1 MRGYIIHNTYVL
13 FYPNMIYLIFSYMEK
28 MELLSQLFTDRPQH
42 PMDTAIYWLEYV
54 IKYKGAP
61 HLRSA
66 ALDLTWYQYL
76 LLDIIAF
83 LLVSA
88 IIIVLICKFLFKKII
103 NMFPADEKVIDESKE
118 IHQNGLNNNNVYQN
132 GKIKSNGTN
141 SYSKTNG
148 YYIKPY
154 QNGVK
159 PAYTNGVTKTSPN
172 GVTRINSNGVTPPR
186 VNEVTQISNGVTQIS
201 NGVTQISNGV
211 AQTCPNGVAQ
221 NGGSHLLQEN
231 LEKIINRIEQICET
245 GRPKWE

>member
-1 MRGYIIHNTYVL
+1 
-13 FYPNMIYLIFSYMEK
+13 MEN

-54 IKYKGAP
+54 IKYKGAR

-76 LLDIIAF
+76 LLDIMAF
-83 LLVSA
+83 VLVSA
-88 IIIVLICKFLFKKII
+88 IIVVLICKFLLKKII
-103 NMFPADEKVIDESKE
+103 YMFTTYEKVTDESKE

-132 GKIKSNGTN
+132 GSIKSNGTN
-141 SYSKTNG
+141 GYSKNNG
-148 YYIKPY
+148 YYSKPY

-159 PAYTNGVTKTSPN
+159 PAYANGVTKIIPN
-172 GVTRINSNGVTPPR
+172 GVTKINSNGVTPPR
-186 VNEVTQISNGVTQIS
+186 PNGVTQICA
-201 NGVTQISNGV
+201 NGV